1 MMRIPFRRA
10 FQRLAHAL
18 MLAGAALMAGGL
30 SGVAFAGDQVS
41 VSRPAPGQHPDLPG
55 HLITRLINPQLEID
69 RRVTS
74 IWSIAGPGNAAETL
88 ADIHAHWGRTAADAV
103 WQSQHAGWLMIARRA
118 GDRFDTVQ
126 LREHGDQITGY
137 FTRWRDVAGSTHS
150 VPVGRSWLPP
160 SVEAVTE
167 VVSGDLGSRVTTWV
181 GSSSHR
187 PDTLREQFGDIAR
200 VRGLR
205 QVSHEPARSAPVGPS
220 PASDAR
226 ATANL
231 RPGPQVERYVGRSLE
246 LVVTLEAT
254 AGRTAVVV
262 HRLEFNR

>member
-1 MMRIPFRRA
+1 MMCIPFRRA
-10 FQRLAHAL
+10 FKRLAYAL
-18 MLAGAALMAGGL
+18 ALVGAALMAGVFTGA
-30 SGVAFAGDQVS
+30 AFAGDQVS
-41 VSRPAPGQHPDLPG
+41 VSRPGPRQHPDLPG

-74 IWSIAGPGNAAETL
+74 IWSIAGHGNAAETL
-88 ADIHAHWGRTAADAV
+88 ADIHSHWGRAAADAV

-167 VVSGDLGSRVTTWV
+167 VVSGDVGSRVTTWV

-200 VRGLR
+200 VRGLQ
-205 QVSHEPARSAPVGPS
+205 QVAHGPGRSALAGS
-220 PASDAR
+220 SSASDAP
-226 ATANL
+226 AEANM
-231 RPGPQVERYVGRSLE
+231 RPGPQIERYVGRSLE

-262 HRLEFNR
+262 HRMEFNR

>member
-1 MMRIPFRRA
+1 MMRIPFCRA
-10 FQRLAHAL
+10 FQKLAHAL
-18 MLAGAALMAGGL
+18 VLAGVALMAGGL
-30 SGVAFAGDQVS
+30 SGVAFAGDQVF

>member
-1 MMRIPFRRA
+1 MMRIPFCRA
-10 FQRLAHAL
+10 FQKLAHAL
-18 MLAGAALMAGGL
+18 VLAGVALMAGGL

-150 VPVGRSWLPP
+150 VPVGRPWLPP

-262 HRLEFNR
+262 HRTEFSR